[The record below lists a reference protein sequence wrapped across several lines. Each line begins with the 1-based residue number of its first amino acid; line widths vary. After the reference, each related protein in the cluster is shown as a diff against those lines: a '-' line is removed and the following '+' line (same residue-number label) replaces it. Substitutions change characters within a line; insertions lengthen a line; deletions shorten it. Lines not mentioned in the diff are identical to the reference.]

1 MTTTNKENKPTLS
14 YWHVWTDDEG
24 VSRQTRAELSSFE
37 KESMGGDADLQW
49 NKHLMAATS
58 KIIFTQLPVGWVGSW
73 HENPKPQWIVP
84 LSGRWYVET
93 MDGQRVEMGPGDVS
107 FGADQHTK
115 PNEQGHKGHL
125 SGTIG
130 QEPALLMIVQLIEDK
145 WVGARPGELTTS
157 ER

>member
-1 MTTTNKENKPTLS
+1 MSTTNKENKPTLS

-24 VSRQTRAELSSFE
+24 VSHQTRAELSSFE
-37 KESMGGDADLQW
+37 KERMGEDADQQW
-49 NKHLMAATS
+49 NNHLMAAKS
-58 KIIFTQLPVGWVGSW
+58 KIIFTELPVGWVGSW

-84 LSGRWYVET
+84 LSGRWFVET

-107 FGADQHTK
+107 FGADQNTK

-130 QEPALLMIVQLIEDK
+130 QEPAVLMIVQLTEEK
-145 WVGARPGELTTS
+145 WIGARPTELNTS
-157 ER
+157 EE